1 MEELDSLCDGGGVN
15 DRVEGVASGIVDGPE
30 FVGLAGSLED
40 KLVLVEDLE

>member
-1 MEELDSLCDGGGVN
+1 MQEFNSLCDGGGI
-15 DRVEGVASGIVDGPE
+15 DDGVEGVASGIVDGPE